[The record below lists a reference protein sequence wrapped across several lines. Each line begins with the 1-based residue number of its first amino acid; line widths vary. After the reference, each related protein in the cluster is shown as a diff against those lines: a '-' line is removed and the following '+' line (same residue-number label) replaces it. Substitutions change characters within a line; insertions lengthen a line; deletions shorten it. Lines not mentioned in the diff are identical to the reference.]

1 MGSDSELSLEDQI
14 SIIKMLESNDQET
27 TRLALSIV
35 DKYPRPGIIVNHQFE
50 MCTMPAQTGLNH
62 SITPNLLFQQYI
74 RRCISR
80 ELFRLHTAEDYW
92 IIDNIEMLE
101 RLQNY

>member
-1 MGSDSELSLEDQI
+1 MGSDSELSLEDQT

-35 DKYPRPGIIVNHQFE
+35 DKYPRPGVMVNHRVEIGLIPIIVN
-50 MCTMPAQTGLNH
+50 L
-62 SITPNLLFQQYI
+62 SFQQYI
-74 RRCISR
+74 RNCVQK
-80 ELFRLHTAEDYW
+80 ELFRLHSDDDYW
-92 IIDNIEMLE
+92 VRDNKEMLK